1 MELTINGR
9 KHRVDVPADMP
20 VLWVLPPLIA
30 AGTSGP
36 EETRQYIRDFDR
48 VAETS
53 TTARELYDKML
64 EFYPD
69 RANPGSLWGSAR
81 AVKG

>member
-9 KHRVDVPADMP
+9 NRRVDVPADMP

-36 EETRQYIRDFDR
+36 SRRHLPFRPSQGSDHDSGAERWQSPVHVESVIRQQ
-48 VAETS
+48 V
-53 TTARELYDKML
+53 
-64 EFYPD
+64 
-69 RANPGSLWGSAR
+69 
-81 AVKG
+81 V

>member
-9 KHRVDVPADMP
+9 NRRVDVPADMP

-36 EETRQYIRDFDR
+36 SRRHLPFRPSQGSDHESGTERWHSAVQVERAIR
-48 VAETS
+48 VQ
-53 TTARELYDKML
+53 
-64 EFYPD
+64 
-69 RANPGSLWGSAR
+69 
-81 AVKG
+81 VV